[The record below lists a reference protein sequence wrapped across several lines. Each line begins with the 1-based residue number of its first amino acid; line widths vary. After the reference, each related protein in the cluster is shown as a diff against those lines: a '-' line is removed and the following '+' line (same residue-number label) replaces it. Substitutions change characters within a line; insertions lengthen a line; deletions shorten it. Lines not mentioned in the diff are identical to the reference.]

1 MRCRPPT
8 PTHAPAPTSTPRV
21 TALPRTAGLI
31 ATLLGLLL
39 PLLVL
44 GTPAHAAPTGFRVE
58 NGRLLEASG
67 NDFVMRGVNHAHTWY
82 TDRISSLAHI
92 KAKGANTVRVVLS
105 SGDRW
110 TANDTADVANVVAQ
124 CKQNRL
130 ICVLEVHDTTGYG
143 EQSGAVT
150 LSRAADY
157 WIGVQSALT
166 GQEDH
171 VVVNI
176 GNEPH
181 GNTGYAN
188 WTADTKA
195 AIQKLRNAG
204 FDHTL
209 MVDAP
214 NWGQDWAFT
223 MRDNAA
229 SVFAADPDANTVFSI
244 HMYGVFDTAAEISD
258 YLGRFVSARLP
269 IVVGEFGHDHSDG
282 NPDEET
288 ILAVTRQ
295 LGLGYLGWSWSGNGG
310 GVEYLDMVTNFDPDQ
325 PTSWGQRLFDGANG
339 IAATSEEAEIYSSG
353 SGGDTTAPTAPGT
366 PAASAVTSSSATL
379 SWTAATDENG
389 VTGYDVVRI
398 SDGGETV
405 ATTTASTSAT
415 LTGLS
420 PESSYTFAVYA
431 RDAAGNRSPRS
442 GTVTVTTSSGGSQ
455 GSCAVAYRVANEWPG
470 GFQAEVVI
478 RNTGSSA
485 VAGWTLNW
493 TFPGSQRITN
503 MWGGTPVQTGS
514 EVGVAS
520 APYTASIPAAGSVTL
535 GFTATTTG
543 SSPSPSAFTLNG
555 SACAVA

>member
-1 MRCRPPT
+1 MRPRT
-8 PTHAPAPTSTPRV
+8 PAS
-21 TALPRTAGLI
+21 PRTAGLL
-31 ATLLGLLL
+31 AVLLGLLL
-39 PLLVL
+39 PFLALT
-44 GTPAHAAPTGFRVE
+44 TPAHAAPPGFRVE

-82 TDRISSLAHI
+82 ADRLGSLAHI

-110 TANDTADVANVVAQ
+110 TRNDTADVAGVVAQ

-157 WIGVQSALT
+157 WISVRSALA

-171 VVVNI
+171 VIVNI
-176 GNEPH
+176 GNEPY
-181 GNTGYAN
+181 GNTGYTA

-204 FDHTL
+204 FDHTI

-258 YLGRFVSARLP
+258 YLGRFVSAKLP
-269 IVVGEFGHDHSDG
+269 IVVGEFGHNHSDG
-282 NPDEET
+282 DPDEDT

-310 GVEYLDMVTNFDPDQ
+310 GVEYLDMVTNFDPNQ
-325 PTSWGQRLFDGANG
+325 LTGWGERIFNGADG
-339 IAATSEEAEIYSSG
+339 IAATSEEAAVYGSG
-353 SGGDTTAPTAPGT
+353 SGGDTTPPTAPGA
-366 PAASAVTSSSATL
+366 PSASAVTSSSVTL
-379 SWTAATDENG
+379 TWGAATDANG

-398 SDGGETV
+398 AGGAESTV
-405 ATTTASTSAT
+405 VTTAGTTAT
-415 LTGLS
+415 VTGLTPATS
-420 PESSYTFAVYA
+420 HIFAVYA
-431 RDAAGNRSPRS
+431 RDAAGNRSQRS
-442 GTVTVTTSSGGSQ
+442 ATVTVTTSSGGTTRACEI
-455 GSCAVAYRVANEWPG
+455 GYRVTGEWPG
-470 GFQAEVVI
+470 GFQGEVTV
-478 RNTGSSA
+478 RNTGGSA
-485 VAGWTLNW
+485 VNGWTLRW
-493 TFPGSQRITN
+493 TFPADQRITH
-503 MWGGTPVQTGS
+503 MWGGTPTQSGS
-514 EVGVAS
+514 AVSVVSAS
-520 APYTASIPAAGSVTL
+520 YTASIPASGSVSL
-535 GFTATTTG
+535 GFTASRTG
-543 SSPSPSAFTLNG
+543 ANPGPTAFSLNG
-555 SACAVA
+555 ADCSVA